1 MSLTSQTSAL
11 TTGGQSMADPWPMR
25 LKFLSVPATLVSL
38 LLLLSGCTTIAYFFR
53 QRPQALPPASELY
66 AEGENQLSK
75 SRYDEARTAFR
86 KVSERHPQSSYAPRA
101 RFLIGEAFYREGQFD
116 KAIKEFEGFMAFY
129 PRHQIADLV
138 QYRLSMSY
146 YDQMKPVEQ
155 DQEITRKAIEA
166 FKVLI
171 REYPESRYA
180 ADALAKIDIGRGR
193 LAQKELWVASYY
205 INQGNPA
212 AARQRL
218 ENVIKD
224 YPRTLVIP
232 EALYRLGEVYA
243 IDGRNQEAQDTFRR
257 LATEYSYT
265 EWGRRATQRLKT
277 TATR

>member
-1 MSLTSQTSAL
+1 MSLTFQTSAL
-11 TTGGQSMADPWPMR
+11 TTGGQSMANPWPMR
-25 LKFLSVPATLVSL
+25 LKFLTASVALTGL
-38 LLLLSGCTTIAYFFR
+38 LLLLSGCTTVVDFFR

-66 AEGENQLSK
+66 AEGENQLNR
-75 SRYDEARTAFR
+75 SRYEDARTAFR
-86 KVSERHPQSSYAPRA
+86 KVVERHPQSSYAARS

-129 PRHQIADLV
+129 PRHEIADLV
-138 QYRLSMSY
+138 QFRLSMSY

-155 DQEITRKAIEA
+155 DQEITRKAMEA
-166 FKVLI
+166 FKVLV

-180 ADALAKIDIGRGR
+180 ADALAKIDICRGR

-205 INQGNPA
+205 LNQGNPG

-218 ENVIKD
+218 EKVVKE

-232 EALYRLGEVYA
+232 EALFRLAEVYA
-243 IDGRNQEAQDTFRR
+243 GDGRTDDSQLMFRQ
-257 LATEYSYT
+257 LADEYPYT
-265 EWGRRATQRLKT
+265 EWGRRAVQRLQ

>member
-1 MSLTSQTSAL
+1 MSLTFQTSAL

-25 LKFLSVPATLVSL
+25 LKFLTASVALTGL
-38 LLLLSGCTTIAYFFR
+38 LLLLSGCTTVVDFFR

-66 AEGENQLSK
+66 AEGENQLNR
-75 SRYDEARTAFR
+75 SRYEDARTAFR
-86 KVSERHPQSSYAPRA
+86 KVVERHPQSSYAARS

-129 PRHQIADLV
+129 PRHEIADLV
-138 QYRLSMSY
+138 QFRLSMSY

-155 DQEITRKAIEA
+155 DQEITRKAMEA
-166 FKVLI
+166 FKVLV

-180 ADALAKIDIGRGR
+180 ADALAKIDICRGR

-205 INQGNPA
+205 LNQGNPG

-218 ENVIKD
+218 EKVVKE

-232 EALYRLGEVYA
+232 EALFRLAEVYA
-243 IDGRNQEAQDTFRR
+243 VDGRTDDSQLMFRQ
-257 LATEYSYT
+257 LADEYPYT
-265 EWGRRATQRLKT
+265 EWGRRAVQRLQ

>member
-38 LLLLSGCTTIAYFFR
+38 LLLLSGCTTIADFFR

-116 KAIKEFEGFMAFY
+116 KAIEE
-129 PRHQIADLV
+129 
-138 QYRLSMSY
+138 
-146 YDQMKPVEQ
+146 
-155 DQEITRKAIEA
+155 
-166 FKVLI
+166 FKVLV

-180 ADALAKIDIGRGR
+180 ADALAKIDICRGR
-193 LAQKELWVASYY
+193 LAQKELWVAAYY
-205 INQGNPA
+205 INQGNPG

-218 ENVIKD
+218 EKVVKE

-232 EALYRLGEVYA
+232 EALFRLGEVYSG
-243 IDGRNQEAQDTFRR
+243 DGRAEDSQR
-257 LATEYSYT
+257 LYRQLADEYPYT
-265 EWGRRATQRLKT
+265 EWGKRAAQRLQA
-277 TATR
+277 ATR